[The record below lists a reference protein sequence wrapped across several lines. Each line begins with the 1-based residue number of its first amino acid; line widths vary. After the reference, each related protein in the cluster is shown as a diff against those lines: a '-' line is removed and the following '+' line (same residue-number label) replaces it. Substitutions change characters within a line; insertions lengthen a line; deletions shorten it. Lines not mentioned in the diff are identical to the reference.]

1 MKHFIAA
8 FAWLLFFADHAVAG
22 QLADASSPKAYKD
35 MTFSV
40 FVPCAGNASFCAP
53 TVLAKGV
60 VTADSARSLQSFVVN
75 GRKLPNSDQRYLA
88 NYTRVCFDSPGGS
101 LEGGVKL
108 GQVIRK
114 MKLDT
119 CLAPDYDE
127 SDNPASDA
135 FHDKGAVC
143 ASACVLAFAGGM
155 NRSVE
160 ERSRL
165 GVHQFYSSSGQ
176 IGDSATQATV
186 VQIAEYL
193 EGTGVSRR
201 LLDLASLVPAQKIF
215 WLNASEVKSVRL
227 DNTSQILNPWK
238 LQANADG
245 TLVAWVTQPTTQS
258 DDANVTQ
265 LMLMRTSSGP
275 VLVMRGEY
283 HNRFAANTS
292 EGVDALNPSEGRAN
306 VWFEADGRRIL
317 SRVVRWQSDSGGQ
330 AVITSMR
337 LSQSEAQALASAKS
351 LRFVTSCPHSS
362 DQYALDTDVSTEGAG
377 GIFRAV
383 LRP

>member
-1 MKHFIAA
+1 MRHFIAA
-8 FAWLLFFADHAVAG
+8 FLWLLVFADHAVAG

-75 GRKLPNSDQRYLA
+75 GRKLPYSDQRYLA

-135 FHDKGAVC
+135 FHDKGAIC

-193 EGTGVSRR
+193 EGTGVSRL

-215 WLNASEVKSVRL
+215 WLNTSEVKSVRL
-227 DNTSQILNPWK
+227 DNTSQLLNPWT
-238 LQANADG
+238 LRANADG
-245 TLVAWVTQPTTQS
+245 TLVAWVSQPISQS
-258 DDANVTQ
+258 DDSNVTQ
-265 LMLMRTSSGP
+265 LMLTRTSSGP
-275 VLVMRGEY
+275 VLIMRGEF
-283 HNRFAANTS
+283 HDRFAANVV
-292 EGVDALNPSEGRAN
+292 EGVSALNPS
-306 VWFEADGRRIL
+306 DGRPNVSFNVDERPIL
-317 SRVVRWQSDSGGQ
+317 SRVVRWQSDTGGRGVV
-330 AVITSMR
+330 ASVR
-337 LSQSEAQALASAKS
+337 LSQNEALALATAKS
-351 LRFVTSCPHSS
+351 LRFVTSCPHALE
-362 DQYALDTDVSTEGAG
+362 QYTLDTEISTQDAG
-377 GIFRAV
+377 GVFRAV